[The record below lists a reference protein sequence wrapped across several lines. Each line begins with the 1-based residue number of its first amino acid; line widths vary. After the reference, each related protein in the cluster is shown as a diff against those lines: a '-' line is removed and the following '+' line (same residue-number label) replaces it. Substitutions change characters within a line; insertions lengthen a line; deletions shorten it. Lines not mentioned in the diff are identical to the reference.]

1 MLRSMADKVT
11 LDIYDGVNSWYAR
24 KLPRVSHGKAR
35 RLLDQINAASSLEV
49 LRIPPSNHLETLHG
63 DLAGFWSLRINDQWR
78 IIFRWE
84 GNDAQDVKITDY
96 HG

>member
-1 MLRSMADKVT
+1 M
-11 LDIYDGVNSWYAR
+11 
-24 KLPRVSHGKAR
+24 
-35 RLLDQINAASSLEV
+35 DQINAASSLEV
-49 LRIPPSNHLETLHG
+49 LRIPPSNHLEALQG

-96 HG
+96 LWVKRDASEETTTYSSR